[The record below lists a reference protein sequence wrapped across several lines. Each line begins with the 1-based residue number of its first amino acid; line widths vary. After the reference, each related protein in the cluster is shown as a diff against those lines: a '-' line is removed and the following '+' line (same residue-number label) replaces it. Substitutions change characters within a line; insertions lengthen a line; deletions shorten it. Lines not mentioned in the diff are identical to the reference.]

1 MKKTISNAK
10 SVHGDRSFAD
20 ISHKFGKN
28 IYGTGKGKIREA
40 VLVNDLRAF
49 CEVETQKPLSV
60 LDIGGGQ
67 GQLALYLAQ
76 QGHHV
81 TLLDISDEM
90 IEVARTR
97 AKEADLLAQFS
108 FIHAP
113 LQSLQDHNKQYDL
126 VLCHAVFE
134 WLEAPY
140 DALAMFKK
148 LLLPMGTL
156 SLMFFNAD
164 ANRFANIIYGNFEY
178 LANNLQVKKKV
189 KLNPNKPLSPG
200 EVIMKAADLG
210 FKLVQKTG
218 VRCFYDYMRDISTWD
233 TRFDE
238 ILALEL
244 AHCHEEPYASLGRY
258 CHLIL
263 KSK

>member
-1 MKKTISNAK
+1 MKQVSKK
-10 SVHGDRSFAD
+10 GQVGDRSFTD

-40 VLVNDLRAF
+40 VLLKDLEDF
-49 CEVETQKPLSV
+49 CQITNATTLRV

-67 GQLALYLAQ
+67 GQLALKLAA
-76 QGHHV
+76 QGHSV
-81 TLLDISDEM
+81 TLLDISQEM
-90 IEVARTR
+90 IDVAKAR
-97 AKEADLLAQFS
+97 ADEAGLQAQFS

-113 LQSLQDHNKQYDL
+113 LQTLATHTERYDL

-140 DALAMFKK
+140 DALAMFKN
-148 LLLPMGTL
+148 LLTAEGKL

-189 KLNPNKPLSPG
+189 KLNPNKPLPVN
-200 EVIMKAADLG
+200 EVILASEKLG
-210 FKLVQKTG
+210 FDVLQKTG
-218 VRCFYDYMRDISTWD
+218 VRCFYDYMRDISTWE

-244 AHCHEEPYASLGRY
+244 AHCRQEPYASVGRY
-258 CHLIL
+258 CHLL
-263 KSK
+263 MGVKN